1 MKNIFATALLLMG
14 VLSACNSQNKVTV
27 NGEPV
32 DLQEGIYAKFETNM
46 GDILVKFD
54 TENAPMTTANFVAL
68 AEGKHPLA
76 DEQFQGKEYF
86 DSLTFHRVIPKFMI
100 QGGDPEGTGQGGP
113 GYQFPNETDNE
124 LTHKKGVISMANA
137 GPNTNGSQFF
147 ITVAPTAQLDGNYSI
162 FGEVVQGQNVA
173 DSISTVPTNQA
184 NKPNDPVIIQDVKII
199 RKGKAAKDFNAPE
212 VFTNT
217 MDELE
222 NQAEKKRE
230 ERMKAQQA
238 MIDSLTDG
246 MTETTSGLYYEI
258 SEENA
263 DGASPE
269 AGQTVAVHYTGKLPS
284 GKVFDSSR
292 QRGQPITFPLGT
304 GRVIPGWDEGI
315 ALMQIGEKGTFV
327 IPPHLGYGERGAG
340 PIPPNSW
347 LIFDVELVEITE

>member
-1 MKNIFATALLLMG
+1 MKNLFATALLLMG

-32 DLQEGIYAKFETNM
+32 DLQDGLYAKFETNM

-68 AEGKHPLA
+68 AEGNHPEVS
-76 DEQFQGKEYF
+76 EQYQGEPYF
-86 DSLTFHRVIPKFMI
+86 DSLSFHRVIPNFMI
-100 QGGDPEGTGQGGP
+100 QGGDPMGTGQGGP
-113 GYQFPNETDNE
+113 GYQFPNETDND

-162 FGEVVQGQNVA
+162 FGEVVKGQNVA
-173 DSISTVPTNQA
+173 DSISKVPTNQA
-184 NKPNDPVIIQDVKII
+184 NKPNDPVIMEHVKII

-217 MDELE
+217 
-222 NQAEKKRE
+222 KKEMADNLKKKQE

-238 MIDSLTDG
+238 EIDSLTEG
-246 MTETTSGLYYEI
+246 MTETTSGLFYEI
-258 SEENA
+258 TEANDEGTA
-263 DGASPE
+263 PE
-269 AGQTVAVHYTGKLPS
+269 AGQTVAVHYTGKLTN

-292 QRGQPITFPLGT
+292 QRGEPITFPLGT
-304 GRVIPGWDEGI
+304 GRVIPGWDEGV
-315 ALMQIGEKGTFV
+315 ALMKTGEKATFV
-327 IPPHLGYGERGAG
+327 IPPHLAYGERGAG

-347 LIFDVELVEITE
+347 LIFDVELVEITQ